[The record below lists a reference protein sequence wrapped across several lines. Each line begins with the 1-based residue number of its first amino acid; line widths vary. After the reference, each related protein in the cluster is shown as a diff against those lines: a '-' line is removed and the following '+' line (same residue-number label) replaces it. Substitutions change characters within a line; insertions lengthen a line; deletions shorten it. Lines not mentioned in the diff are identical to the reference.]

1 MTLSRWK
8 LFASA
13 LVLGTGGFAVFAMPP
28 SEKSKPLPAPTTTL
42 TPLAELPPLLT
53 IPKNDGAETKSSP
66 NAQPSTNN
74 DLNFVVPNLPAKAP
88 TETTETGPAPIKPV
102 KFEPVPEPMKGSED
116 PIPLPPLSGFKEDK
130 TPIVP
135 NKVDPSTPMLPP
147 LESPTPLKPV
157 DNKEP
162 IKLPDP
168 KVPTLPDTPP
178 PPLKGIDPT
187 LPSFPDTPTD
197 PKPVVPVEESPKT
210 KGPTDKPKT
219 PPFPPIEPT
228 KPLPTPPRPEPM
240 EENVPKLGVGNVDSF
255 QPKTGSSEVKPA
267 EATTKNDTSKLK
279 MLVRLDSGLPRF
291 EIRNSS
297 IDEVLLKVIGNKIEM
312 QNPEGKSPLVGVSS
326 SGNVKFSGPGI
337 EGTCDQLTIISAT
350 GEVLMKGNVKLRSK
364 HGRNWSEI
372 TSDKMVYQIGA
383 TGLVPSKTTGT
394 LTGLEK
400 QR

>member
-8 LFASA
+8 LIASA
-13 LVLGTGGFAVFAMPP
+13 LVLGTGGLAVFAMPP
-28 SEKSKPLPAPTTTL
+28 SEKSKPLPAPTPNT

-53 IPKNDGAETKSSP
+53 VPKTDGADTKSSP
-66 NAQPSTNN
+66 NAEPSTN
-74 DLNFVVPNLPAKAP
+74 DLNFVVPSLPTKAK

-102 KFEPVPEPMKGSED
+102 KFEPIPEPVKGSGD
-116 PIPLPPLSGFKEDK
+116 PIPLPPLPDLKGEKA
-130 TPIVP
+130 PAVP
-135 NKVDPSTPMLPP
+135 NKVEPATPTLPP
-147 LESPTPLKPV
+147 LESPAPIKPV

-187 LPSFPDTPTD
+187 LPSFPDTPTA

-210 KGPTDKPKT
+210 EGPSEKPKT

-228 KPLPTPPRPEPM
+228 KPLPTTPRPEPM
-240 EENVPKLGVGNVDSF
+240 EENVPKLGGGNVDSF

-267 EATTKNDTSKLK
+267 EATTTKNDLSKLK

-291 EIRNSS
+291 EIRNTNL
-297 IDEVLLKVIGNKIEM
+297 DELLLKVSGNKIEM

-337 EGTCDQLTIISAT
+337 EGTCDQLTVISAT
-350 GEVLMKGNVKLRSK
+350 GEVLMKGNVRLRSK

-383 TGLVPSKTTGT
+383 AGLVPAKTTGT